1 VRAEGGQTGLQHT
14 VIEPGGTVSQTLDAP
29 VDYQV
34 QDAVAVIRLQRPEAM
49 NSLDRATKVALL
61 DALRTAA
68 DDDGVRCVVLTGSG
82 RAFSAGQ
89 DLREHV
95 ADLRAAAGA
104 ADGSGEGSGDASAA
118 SFALGSTVREH
129 YNPIAT
135 LIATMA
141 KPVVASVN
149 GVAAGAGASFAFAAD
164 IRLVAE
170 SAGFNLAFS
179 AIALSCDSGASWW
192 LPRLVGVAKAKD
204 LLLFPRTV
212 RAAEALELG
221 LATRVLP
228 DDELEAASME
238 LARQLAA
245 GPTLAYG
252 AIRRAIAYSQSHD
265 LAESLANEADLMDLT
280 GASADHHGAVEA
292 FVAKQQPTFQG
303 R

>member
-1 VRAEGGQTGLQHT
+1 VE
-14 VIEPGGTVSQTLDAP
+14 
-29 VDYQV
+29 YQV
-34 QDAVAVIRLQRPEAM
+34 QDAVAVVRLQRPEAM

-68 DDDGVRCVVLTGSG
+68 QDDGVRCVVLTGSG

-95 ADLRAAAGA
+95 ADLRAANA
-104 ADGSGEGSGDASAA
+104 ADDDTA

-129 YNPIAT
+129 YNPLAT
-135 LIATMA
+135 LIATMP
-141 KPVVASVN
+141 KPVIASVN

-164 IRLVAE
+164 VRLVGAG
-170 SAGFNLAFS
+170 AGFNLAFS

-212 RAAEALELG
+212 GAQEALELG
-221 LATRVLP
+221 LATRVVP
-228 DDELEAASME
+228 DDELEAATAE

-245 GPTLAYG
+245 GPTLAY
-252 AIRRAIAYSQSHD
+252 ASIRQAVAFSQSHD
-265 LAESLANEADLMDLT
+265 LEQSLANEADLMDLT
-280 GASADHHGAVEA
+280 GRSQDHAGAVEA
-292 FVAKQQPTFQG
+292 FVAKQRPTFTG

>member
-1 VRAEGGQTGLQHT
+1 VSANDTPSPVQTQRDG
-14 VIEPGGTVSQTLDAP
+14 
-29 VDYQV
+29 
-34 QDAVAVIRLQRPEAM
+34 AVATIRLQRPDAM

-61 DALRTAA
+61 QALQAAA
-68 DDDGVRCVVLTGSG
+68 DDPAVRAVVLTGSG

-89 DLREHV
+89 DLHEHV
-95 ADLRAAAGA
+95 ADLRAA
-104 ADGSGEGSGDASAA
+104 DGGDSGS

-135 LIATMA
+135 LVATMP
-141 KPVVASVN
+141 KPVIAAVN

-164 IRLVAE
+164 VRLVAE
-170 SAGFNLAFS
+170 SGGFNLAFS

-221 LATRVLP
+221 LATKVVP
-228 DDELEAASME
+228 DDELADVAAA
-238 LARQLAA
+238 LAQQLAA
-245 GPTLAYG
+245 GPTLAY
-252 AIRRAIAYSQSHD
+252 ASIRRAVAYSATHD
-265 LAESLANEADLMDLT
+265 LADALENEAALMDLT
-280 GASADHHGAVEA
+280 GASADHRSAVEA
-292 FVAKQQPTFQG
+292 FVAKQPPTFEG

>member
-1 VRAEGGQTGLQHT
+1 M
-14 VIEPGGTVSQTLDAP
+14 DAP

-61 DALRTAA
+61 CALQTAA

-95 ADLRAAAGA
+95 ADLRAAAAGAAEGA
-104 ADGSGEGSGDASAA
+104 ADGGSDEAA
-118 SFALGSTVREH
+118 FALGSTVREH

-164 IRLVAE
+164 VRLVAE

-212 RAAEALELG
+212 RAQEALELG

-228 DDELEAASME
+228 DDELEAATMD

-252 AIRRAIAYSQSHD
+252 SIRRAIAYSQSHD
-265 LAESLANEADLMDLT
+265 LADSLANEADLMDLT

-292 FVAKQQPTFQG
+292 FVAKQAPTFHG
-303 R
+303 H

>member
-1 VRAEGGQTGLQHT
+1 MSASDSTT
-14 VIEPGGTVSQTLDAP
+14 PAP
-29 VDYQV
+29 SPVEVLRDG
-34 QDAVAVIRLQRPEAM
+34 AVATIRLQRPDAM

-61 DALRTAA
+61 DALRSAA
-68 DDDGVRCVVLTGSG
+68 DDPQVRAVVLTGTG

-95 ADLRAAAGA
+95 ADLRAA
-104 ADGSGEGSGDASAA
+104 GSGDDSS

-135 LIATMA
+135 LIATMP
-141 KPVVASVN
+141 KPVVAAVN

-164 IRLVAE
+164 VRLVAE
-170 SAGFNLAFS
+170 SGGFNLAFS

-212 RAAEALELG
+212 RAEEALELG
-221 LATRVLP
+221 LATRVVP
-228 DDELEAASME
+228 DDELAGAAAD
-238 LARQLAA
+238 LAQQLAA
-245 GPTLAYG
+245 GPTLAY
-252 AIRRAIAYSQSHD
+252 ASIRRAVAFSASHD
-265 LAESLANEADLMDLT
+265 LAASLENEADLMDLT
-280 GASADHHGAVEA
+280 GASADHQRAVEA
-292 FVAKQQPTFQG
+292 FVAKQPPSFEG